1 MVLYP
6 LYAAGQFISTGNE
19 LMVTDKFTG
28 VPFAQTCLANE
39 ETLERC
45 IQKARLALPVLAQL
59 PAYERYEKLMKVAGV
74 IRSEREQLALLL
86 SRESAKPL
94 RYALTEV
101 DRAAQTFV
109 VAAEEAK
116 RLPGETISLD
126 WTTAGRDKTGRVK
139 YFPVGIVAGI
149 SPFNF
154 PMNLAVHKVAPALA
168 AGCPIILKPASA
180 TPLSMLE
187 VARIIDG
194 VGFPEGSLSV
204 LPMSRQLGEHLVK
217 HPDIAFMSF
226 TGSPDVGWHLKT
238 QSGKKKVTLEL
249 GGNAAAIIT
258 RHVDLNAIMADC
270 ITGAFAYSG
279 QICIHTQRFI
289 VHHEVMDEFISGML
303 QAVQILKSGSPKE
316 ITTDVSVMIDE
327 ANAIRVENWI
337 NEALALGARL
347 LCGGTREGAYVAP
360 TILTNVPACAK
371 VYAEEVFGPVI
382 CIEAYNG
389 TISDAIAK
397 VNNSR
402 FGLQASVYTDSV
414 IELNT
419 CFEELQVGSVIHNA
433 ITTTR
438 FDHMPYGGIKDSGL
452 GREGVKYAMYDMLEP
467 KLLVTPF

>member
-6 LYAAGQFISTGNE
+6 LYAAGQFISTENE
-19 LMVTDKFTG
+19 LTVTDKFTG
-28 VPFAQTCLANE
+28 VPFAQTCLADE
-39 ETLERC
+39 ETIEHC
-45 IQKARLALPVLAQL
+45 VQKARLALPVMARL
-59 PAYERYEKLMKVAGV
+59 PAYERYEKLMNVAGV
-74 IRSEREQLALLL
+74 IRSERERLALLL
-86 SRESAKPL
+86 SQESAKPL

-116 RLPGETISLD
+116 RLPGETINLD
-126 WTTAGRDKTGRVK
+126 WTTAGKDKAGRVK

-204 LPMSRQLGEHLVK
+204 LPMSRQSGEYLVR
-217 HPDIAFMSF
+217 HPDIAFLSF

-238 QSGKKKVTLEL
+238 QSGKKKITLEL

-258 RHVDLNAIMADC
+258 RQVDLNAIMADC

-289 VHHEVMDEFISGML
+289 VHHEVMDEFISRML
-303 QAVQILKSGSPKE
+303 QAVQILKSGSPQNVA
-316 ITTDVSVMIDE
+316 TDVSVMIDE
-327 ANAIRVENWI
+327 ANAIRVESWI
-337 NEALALGARL
+337 NEAQTLGARL
-347 LCGGTREGAYVAP
+347 LCGGTRDGAYVAP
-360 TILTNVPACAK
+360 TILTNVPASAK
-371 VYAEEVFGPVI
+371 VYAEEVFGPVV

-389 TISDAIAK
+389 AISDAIAK

-402 FGLQASVYTDSV
+402 FGLQASVFTDSAT
-414 IELNT
+414 ELNA
-419 CFEELQVGSVIHNA
+419 CFEGLTVGGVIHNA

-438 FDHMPYGGIKDSGL
+438 FDHMPYGGVKDSGL
-452 GREGVKYAMYDMLEP
+452 GREGVKYTMQDMLEP
-467 KLLVTPF
+467 KLLVTSF